1 MKPLIA
7 TFLLLCCGFVQAQD
21 FPAGVY
27 GHEYTAQAGEPVWNI
42 RKVGD
47 GLALSGNAGTAPV
60 LLHSLSAE
68 ERAVFW
74 QKMGWPAAGSAAAQC
89 ASNGDDLFCQVPKRV
104 RAGIAWL
111 KDNESDFFYYSEIGG
126 VMEISRLPPR

>member
-1 MKPLIA
+1 M
-7 TFLLLCCGFVQAQD
+7 
-21 FPAGVY
+21 
-27 GHEYTAQAGEPVWNI
+27 
-42 RKVGD
+42 
-47 GLALSGNAGTAPV
+47 SGNAGTAPV

>member
-21 FPAGVY
+21 FPAGAY
-27 GHEYTAQAGEPVWNI
+27 GHEYTAQTGEPVWNL
-42 RKVGD
+42 RQD
-47 GLALSGNAGTAPV
+47 GAGLELSGNDGAPPV
-60 LLHSLSAE
+60 SLRNLSAE

-74 QKMGWPAAGSAAAQC
+74 QRMGWPAAGSAAAQC
-89 ASNGDDLFCQVPKRV
+89 AGNGDDLFCQVPKRV
-104 RAGIAWL
+104 RADIPWL
-111 KDNESDFFYYSEIGG
+111 QDNVSDFFYYSEMAG